1 MPVIRVSDEVM
12 QILRQ
17 FAIPLD
23 DTPDSVLRRILSEY
37 VELSSGEK
45 TESGKLSSRP
55 KTGPP
60 FGKAKQR
67 YAKWIIASLKSQG
80 GRARP
85 REIIRHI
92 EKTFGHEFTE
102 SERQALGS
110 GKPRWIK
117 NVNSAR
123 VELVKGGV
131 LNKSEFG
138 VWELTGKNNNSNQ
151 GGLNS
156 HPGS

>member
-17 FAIPLD
+17 FAIPLE
-23 DTPDSVLRRILSEY
+23 DTPDSVLRRILREY
-37 VELSSGEK
+37 VKLHSGEK
-45 TESGKLSSRP
+45 TELGKFFTRP

-60 FGKAKQR
+60 FGKAKER

-80 GRARP
+80 GRSRA

-92 EKTFGHEFTE
+92 EITFGHEFTE
-102 SERQALGS
+102 SERQALRS
-110 GKPRWIK
+110 GKPRWVK

-123 VELVKGGV
+123 VELVKGGL
-131 LNKSEFG
+131 LNKTEFG
-138 VWELTGKNNNSNQ
+138 IWELTGKN
-151 GGLNS
+151 
-156 HPGS
+156 